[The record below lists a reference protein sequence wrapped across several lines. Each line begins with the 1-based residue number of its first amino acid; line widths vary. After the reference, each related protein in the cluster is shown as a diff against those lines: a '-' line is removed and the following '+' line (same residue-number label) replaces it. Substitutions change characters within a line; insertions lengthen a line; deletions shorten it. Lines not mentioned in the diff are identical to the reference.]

1 MKMMNKTAACVG
13 TAITVPV
20 SLCTGKV
27 LMDVTSKLLPKHVG
41 IPMKIA
47 YKVGTVGLTI
57 IADSLVR
64 NAVEDMLVGAG
75 AWSSEEVTI
84 EPVNEQQV

>member
-1 MKMMNKTAACVG
+1 MKKMNKTAARVG
-13 TAITVPV
+13 TAITIPV

-27 LMDVTSKLLPKHVG
+27 LMDVTTKLLPKHVG

-47 YKVGTVGLTI
+47 YKVGTVGLTL

-64 NAVEDMLVGAG
+64 NAVEDMFVGGGIVA
-75 AWSSEEVTI
+75 EELTSV
-84 EPVNEQQV
+84 ELDDNEQ

>member
-1 MKMMNKTAACVG
+1 MKMMNKTAANIG